1 MNLKTPFEL
10 QIYWKNDQAC
20 QLEELGI
27 SVTIEETQPIM
38 FYSVDIVSKGT
49 IEGSDKEIGYIG
61 VGGEEYA
68 TTLSYEELN
77 ELVMKNM
84 G

>member
-1 MNLKTPFEL
+1 MNLSKPIEIE
-10 QIYWKNDQAC
+10 IYWKNDQAC
-20 QLEELGI
+20 QLEDLGI
-27 SVTIEETQPIM
+27 SVTIEDTQPIT

-49 IEGSDKEIGYIG
+49 LEGSDKEIGYIG

-77 ELVMKNM
+77 KLVMGHK
-84 G
+84 